1 MRHLDSASLFFF
13 FIPPGG
19 FVFPAVVWYILSGR
33 ATGRRSMMYI
43 PRKNCKTNGNTFL
56 PLCRVMP
63 SWASAEEKKHRAN
76 LTGFCRICKPLT
88 DRQVTCLCE
97 KVLGCIANR
106 PQQAR
111 KEAPLGTQSGVSKN
125 PGNGLSRFRCMFS
138 VLGKLL

>member
-1 MRHLDSASLFFF
+1 
-13 FIPPGG
+13 
-19 FVFPAVVWYILSGR
+19 
-33 ATGRRSMMYI
+33 MMYI
-43 PRKNCKTNGNTFL
+43 PRKNCKINGNTFL

-63 SWASAEEKKHRAN
+63 SWASAEEKKHRAS
-76 LTGFCRICKPLT
+76 LTGFRRICKPLT
-88 DRQVTCLCE
+88 DRQVTYLCE